1 MRDGDRGKLQF
12 IEINCK
18 HSCFYGEV
26 EMEAVALDEFEL
38 NAGGKRDFP
47 DKQPERSQ
55 GRRQVLRTTQLKHCL
70 RGFTDFR
77 YMGNHVPC
85 TVNYF
90 SRHCLSKILIMLK
103 LNKMAL

>member
-12 IEINCK
+12 FEINCK
-18 HSCFYGEV
+18 HSCFYDEV

-55 GRRQVLRTTQLKHCL
+55 GRRQVLHNTVKTLSQGFYRFSVYGKSHTVHQ
-70 RGFTDFR
+70 GQSIIFTDTAYQRF
-77 YMGNHVPC
+77 
-85 TVNYF
+85 
-90 SRHCLSKILIMLK
+90 
-103 LNKMAL
+103 